1 VFNFLSEKFSSVLR
15 WMQDKGR
22 ISEKNI
28 TDAVDQVKD
37 ALLEADVPYDVVEQ
51 FLEQVRKESLGN
63 EVLKSLQPGQQF
75 IKVVYN
81 QMVEFLGGKNAT
93 STVTFGIPSVIMV
106 AGLQGSG
113 KTTSLIKL
121 AVRIKQDAEKKGKQR
136 RILCASVDY
145 YRPAAREQLRILAE
159 DYGIDYYHAQSS
171 DPVEAAR
178 EIYAYYQNNRYEH
191 LLFDTAG
198 RLHVDSIMMEEL
210 RQVSRIVKPK
220 YTVLVVDAMTGQES
234 LAVAKSFNDSI
245 GFDGAII
252 SKMDS
257 DARGGSILAFRYV
270 LKKPIYFVGIGEKGS
285 DLERFIPDRIA
296 SRILGMGDILTLIE
310 KTDEKIKKEEQ
321 EDLAKRMM
329 GGNFS
334 LDDFAQQMSM
344 VNKMGSLQSLA
355 RYMPGMSQLSP
366 EMVDKGQKEM
376 MRFSAIISSMTK
388 KERIVPKIL
397 DSSRKKRIANGSGV
411 QVSDINHL
419 LEKFEQSKQFVKM
432 FKKFGKNNSFFR

>member
-1 VFNFLSEKFSSVLR
+1 MSEKFSSVLR

-28 TDAVDQVKD
+28 TDAVEQVRD

-51 FLEQVRKESLGN
+51 FLEQIKKDSLGN

-81 QMVEFLGGKNAT
+81 AMVEFLGGKNTTA
-93 STVTFGIPSVIMV
+93 TVTFGIPSVIMM

-121 AVRIKQDAEKKGKQR
+121 ACRIQKDAEKKGKR
-136 RILCASVDY
+136 RKILCASVDY

-159 DYGIDYYHAQSS
+159 QYDVDYYHAQSS
-171 DPVEAAR
+171 DPVEAAT
-178 EIYAYYQNNRYEH
+178 EIYAYYQQNRYEH

-198 RLHVDSIMMEEL
+198 RLHIDDAMMEEL
-210 RQVSRIVKPK
+210 RKVSRIVKPK
-220 YTVLVVDAMTGQES
+220 YTVLVLDAMTGQES
-234 LAVAKSFNDSI
+234 LAVAQQFNETI

-257 DARGGSILAFRYV
+257 DARGGSILAFRYI
-270 LKKPIYFVGIGEKGS
+270 LKKPIYFVGIGEKGT

-296 SRILGMGDILTLIE
+296 SRILGMGDILSLIE
-310 KTDEKIKKEEQ
+310 KADEKVKKEEQ
-321 EDLAKRMM
+321 EKLAKRMM

-355 RYMPGMSQLSP
+355 RYMPGMAQLSP

-376 MRFSAIISSMTK
+376 MRFSAIIGSMTK
-388 KERIVPKIL
+388 KERMVPQIL
-397 DSSRKKRIANGSGV
+397 DASRKKRIANGSGV